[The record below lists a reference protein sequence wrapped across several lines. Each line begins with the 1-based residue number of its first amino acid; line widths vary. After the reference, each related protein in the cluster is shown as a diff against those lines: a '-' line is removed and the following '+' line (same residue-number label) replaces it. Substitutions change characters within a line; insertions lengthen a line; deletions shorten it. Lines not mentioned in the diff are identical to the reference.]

1 MDELER
7 VAQMVADGRITAEEG
22 DRLIAVLRSVQ
33 ATSEELDETT
43 AHLEDSVPVD
53 AAAISTT
60 QNSAPSVPPLPAAL
74 PRAPLPPLGATA
86 AVPEA
91 AAVGSPPPQPH
102 TSEQRNAVADSEFA
116 PAATKWVRVELLAGN
131 LTVSVDPT
139 LTEPAGRSGSSDL
152 SFEATAYGFRLA
164 SSGSQGIFGSVL
176 GKFRTGDFTVSL
188 PVGFG
193 VELAKTAG
201 DIELRGV
208 PYLRGTLSAGDLDAF
223 GLQGV
228 DFTALAGDVYASLIL
243 TGGRHRL
250 NTKVGDIEAV
260 LLPGSHATVEAEVS
274 VGQISAE
281 APFKTERRTVGHR
294 THGVVGAGTATLELR
309 VTAGSIEVRSGV
321 DDE

>member
-43 AHLEDSVPVD
+43 AHLEDAVP
-53 AAAISTT
+53 AEP
-60 QNSAPSVPPLPAAL
+60 APPLPPLPAAP
-74 PRAPLPPLGATA
+74 PRAPLPPLGPTA

-91 AAVGSPPPQPH
+91 AALGSPPMQAR
-102 TSEQRNAVADSEFA
+102 TSGNAAADDDFA
-116 PAATKWVRVELLAGN
+116 APGTKWVRVDLLAGN
-131 LTVSVDPT
+131 LTVNVDPT
-139 LTEPAGRSGSSDL
+139 LTAPAGRSGSSDL
-152 SFEATAYGFRLA
+152 SFEATSYGYRLV
-164 SSGSQGIFGSVL
+164 SSGPQGIFGGVL

-223 GLQGV
+223 GLKGV
-228 DFTALAGDVYASLIL
+228 DFTALAGDVYVSLTL
-243 TGGRHRL
+243 TEGRHRVD
-250 NTKVGDIEAV
+250 TKVGDIEAV
-260 LLPGSHATVEAEVS
+260 LLPGSNATVKAEVS

-281 APFKTERRTVGHR
+281 APFKTERRTVGQR
-294 THGVVGAGTATLELR
+294 TEGAVGTGTAALDLR
-309 VTAGSIEVRSGV
+309 VMAGSIEVRSGV